1 MIVFAIMLC
10 SQLSGMRLKAFQ
22 IFILDSIT
30 KARAEII
37 QKQNYFPLSAFT
49 WNKKPPQPVKGIL
62 GENVTL
68 EWTFSLASANERF
81 DYFLLLRS
89 GDDVIKY
96 SDDVGK
102 VTYTKFIGSVEM
114 AKNGTPAFTLINLQ
128 QKDDNAEFC
137 CKVGTKRTGASHGDV
152 HKDCVTLKLLG
163 KT

>member
-1 MIVFAIMLC
+1 MIVFGIMLC
-10 SQLSGMRLKAFQ
+10 SPLSGMRLKAE

-49 WNKKPPQPVKGIL
+49 WNKTPPQTVKGIL
-62 GENVTL
+62 GENVTM
-68 EWTFSLASANERF
+68 EWKFSLAPANERF

-89 GDDVIKY
+89 RYIDMVKY
-96 SDDVGK
+96 SHDVGK
-102 VTYTKFIGSVEM
+102 VIYTDFIGNVEM

-128 QKDDNAEFC
+128 QEDDKVVFC
-137 CKVGTKRTGASHGDV
+137 CKVGTKGTGSSHGYV
-152 HKDCVTLKLLG
+152 HMDCVTLKLLG